1 MTRKI
6 VANLNSAVYQVFLE
20 AMRDKCICVNL
31 RRVTRSVTRCYD
43 EAYAEAG
50 VRSTQIALL
59 SILMLN
65 GEIPM
70 GALAKEQAMDKSTLS
85 RNFKLLEARGL
96 VSRGSIDGRT
106 VGASITADG
115 QEVLEAISVRWKD
128 VQDHILT
135 NVGTEAWEGALSV
148 LNKMGRRATESRE
161 LH

>member
-1 MTRKI
+1 MTREI
-6 VANLNSAVYQVFLE
+6 VANRNSVVYQVFLE
-20 AMRDKCICVNL
+20 AMQDKCICVNL
-31 RRVTRSVTRCYD
+31 RRVTRIVTRCYD

-50 VRSTQIALL
+50 IRSTQTAVL

-70 GALAKEQAMDKSTLS
+70 GALAKELAMDKSTLS

-96 VSRGSIDGRT
+96 VSRANIDGRT
-106 VGASITADG
+106 VGANITAAG
-115 QEVLEAISVRWKD
+115 EEALEAVSDLWKG

-135 NVGTEAWEGALSV
+135 NVGTKAWEGALSV
-148 LNKMGRRATESRE
+148 LNEMGGRAAESRE